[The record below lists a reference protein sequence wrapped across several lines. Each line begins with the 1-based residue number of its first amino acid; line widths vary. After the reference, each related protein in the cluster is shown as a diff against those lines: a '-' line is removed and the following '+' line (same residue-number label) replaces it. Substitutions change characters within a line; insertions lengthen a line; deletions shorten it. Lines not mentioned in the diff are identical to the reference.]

1 MGTLTERAAMLAM
14 IIIALPGLVV
24 GCTSTTPTQPAEA
37 VVRPAAAPVPAPP
50 PPITEVLEGERRPVQ
65 DTAPPRLPEVVVE
78 GKRPSPTPTAE
89 KSEPSKLEKLGTI
102 FEALIRGAEW
112 TVKARDPAN
121 NPLR

>member
-65 DTAPPRLPEVVVE
+65 DTAPRDFQKWWSRGSGPRNTDSREV
-78 GKRPSPTPTAE
+78 RAQ
-89 KSEPSKLEKLGTI
+89 
-102 FEALIRGAEW
+102 
-112 TVKARDPAN
+112 
-121 NPLR
+121 